1 MKHDRTIALLE
12 KTRANGRQR
21 SKDHRAREREA
32 KQQKR
37 WFDHEPDKEVSR
49 YVKLRRSE
57 IAKAVAEFDLQPDA
71 DQWLSLS
78 ELKQVDGK
86 ALAEALR
93 WALKN
98 KP

>member
-1 MKHDRTIALLE
+1 MKHDRTIE
-12 KTRANGRQR
+12 KKRADGRRRAHDWRQR
-21 SKDHRAREREA
+21 DREA
-32 KQQKR
+32 RKQKR

-71 DQWLSLS
+71 DQWLSRA
-78 ELKQVDGK
+78 ELKKLEGK
-86 ALAEALR
+86 ALAEAVR